1 MKAYKGVAKRRNLLK
16 AFKGFD
22 KRLRCRGFQYEV
34 GKEYQEPEA
43 SLCRNGF
50 HACENPLDTFRYYP
64 PTDSRYCEVELDDN
78 GQRNSDD
85 SKVCGEKIKIV
96 SEIGLD
102 SVIKAG
108 AQFIFEMCKGSA
120 EDHASGWRGNA
131 AASGESGN
139 AAASG
144 ESGNAAASGWRGN
157 AAASGESGN
166 AAASG
171 VRGNAAASGES
182 GNAAASGERGNAAA
196 SGVRGNAAASGW
208 SGNAAASGRRGNAAA
223 SGVSG
228 NAAASGESGNAAAS
242 GWSGN
247 AAASGESGNAAA
259 SGESG
264 NAAASG
270 ERGTATVTGR
280 DGRASAIGEQCIA
293 VAWGQNSLAKG
304 TLGNW
309 IVVSERGN
317 SGDIVDA
324 KLARVDGEII
334 KPDTWHTLRNGKIME
349 AE

>member
-34 GKEYQEPEA
+34 GKEYQEPVAE
-43 SLCRNGF
+43 LCLKGF

-64 PTDSRYCEVELDDN
+64 PTDSRYCEVEIDDN

-85 SKVCGEKIKIV
+85 SKVCGKRIKIGT
-96 SEIGLD
+96 EIGVKG
-102 SVIKAG
+102 VINAG
-108 AQFIFEMCKGSA
+108 VRFVFENC
-120 EDHASGWRGNA
+120 ENA
-131 AASGESGN
+131 ACEH
-139 AAASG
+139 
-144 ESGNAAASGWRGN
+144 
-157 AAASGESGN
+157 
-166 AAASG
+166 
-171 VRGNAAASGES
+171 
-182 GNAAASGERGNAAA
+182 ASGER
-196 SGVRGNAAASGW
+196 
-208 SGNAAASGRRGNAAA
+208 
-223 SGVSG
+223 
-228 NAAASGESGNAAAS
+228 
-242 GWSGN
+242 
-247 AAASGESGNAAA
+247 
-259 SGESG
+259 G

-317 SGDIVDA
+317 SGGIVDA

-334 KPDTWHTLRNGKIME
+334 KADTWYTLRRGEIVE
-349 AE
+349 VEE

>member
-43 SLCRNGF
+43 ELCHKGF
-50 HACENPLDTFRYYP
+50 HACENPLDTLRYYP
-64 PTDSRYCEVELDDN
+64 PTDSRYCEVEIDDN
-78 GQRNSDD
+78 GQRNSED

-102 SVIKAG
+102 GVIKAG

-120 EDHASGWRGNA
+120 EDHASGRMGNAAASGWSGNA

-144 ESGNAAASGWRGN
+144 ESGNAAASG
-157 AAASGESGN
+157 
-166 AAASG
+166 
-171 VRGNAAASGES
+171 V
-182 GNAAASGERGNAAA
+182 
-196 SGVRGNAAASGW
+196 
-208 SGNAAASGRRGNAAA
+208 
-223 SGVSG
+223 
-228 NAAASGESGNAAAS
+228 SGNAAAS

-270 ERGTATVTGR
+270 VRGTATVTGR

-293 VAWGQNSLAKG
+293 VAWGRNSLAKG

-317 SGDIVDA
+317 YGDIFDA

-334 KPDTWHTLRNGKIME
+334 KPDTWYTLRNGKIME

>member
-43 SLCRNGF
+43 ELCHKGF
-50 HACENPLDTFRYYP
+50 HACENPLDTLRYYP
-64 PTDSRYCEVELDDN
+64 PTDSRYCEVEIDDN
-78 GQRNSDD
+78 GQRNSED

-102 SVIKAG
+102 GVIKAG

-120 EDHASGWRGNA
+120 EDHASGRMGNA
-131 AASGESGN
+131 AASGC
-139 AAASG
+139 
-144 ESGNAAASGWRGN
+144 
-157 AAASGESGN
+157 
-166 AAASG
+166 
-171 VRGNAAASGES
+171 
-182 GNAAASGERGNAAA
+182 RGNAAA
-196 SGVRGNAAASGW
+196 SGV
-208 SGNAAASGRRGNAAA
+208 
-223 SGVSG
+223 
-228 NAAASGESGNAAAS
+228 SGNAAAS

-259 SGESG
+259 SGV
-264 NAAASG
+264 
-270 ERGTATVTGR
+270 RGTATVTGR

-293 VAWGQNSLAKG
+293 VAWGRNSLAKG

-317 SGDIVDA
+317 YGDIFDA

-334 KPDTWHTLRNGKIME
+334 KPDTWYTLRNGKIME

>member
-43 SLCRNGF
+43 ELCHKGF
-50 HACENPLDTFRYYP
+50 HACENPLDTLRYYP
-64 PTDSRYCEVELDDN
+64 PTDSRYCEVEIDDN
-78 GQRNSDD
+78 GQRNSED

-102 SVIKAG
+102 GVIKAG

-120 EDHASGWRGNA
+120 EDHASGRM
-131 AASGESGN
+131 
-139 AAASG
+139 
-144 ESGNAAASGWRGN
+144 
-157 AAASGESGN
+157 
-166 AAASG
+166 
-171 VRGNAAASGES
+171 
-182 GNAAASGERGNAAA
+182 
-196 SGVRGNAAASGW
+196 
-208 SGNAAASGRRGNAAA
+208 
-223 SGVSG
+223 
-228 NAAASGESGNAAAS
+228 GNAAAS

-259 SGESG
+259 SGV
-264 NAAASG
+264 
-270 ERGTATVTGR
+270 RGTATVTGR

-293 VAWGQNSLAKG
+293 VAWGRNSLAKG

-317 SGDIVDA
+317 YGDIFDA

-334 KPDTWHTLRNGKIME
+334 KPDTWYTLRNGKIME

>member
-43 SLCRNGF
+43 ELCHKGF
-50 HACENPLDTFRYYP
+50 HACENPLDTLRYYP
-64 PTDSRYCEVELDDN
+64 PTDSRYCEVEIDDN
-78 GQRNSDD
+78 GQRNSED

-102 SVIKAG
+102 GVIKAG

-120 EDHASGWRGNA
+120 EDHASGRM
-131 AASGESGN
+131 
-139 AAASG
+139 
-144 ESGNAAASGWRGN
+144 
-157 AAASGESGN
+157 GN

-171 VRGNAAASGES
+171 V
-182 GNAAASGERGNAAA
+182 
-196 SGVRGNAAASGW
+196 
-208 SGNAAASGRRGNAAA
+208 
-223 SGVSG
+223 
-228 NAAASGESGNAAAS
+228 
-242 GWSGN
+242 
-247 AAASGESGNAAA
+247 
-259 SGESG
+259 
-264 NAAASG
+264 
-270 ERGTATVTGR
+270 RGTATVTGR

-293 VAWGQNSLAKG
+293 VAWGRNSLAKG

-317 SGDIVDA
+317 YGDIFDA

-334 KPDTWHTLRNGKIME
+334 KPDTWYTLRNGKVME
-349 AE
+349 AEE

>member
-64 PTDSRYCEVELDDN
+64 PTDSRYCEVEIDDN
-78 GQRNSDD
+78 GQRNSED

-96 SEIGLD
+96 SEIVLD
-102 SVIKAG
+102 AVIKAG

-120 EDHASGWRGNA
+120 EDHASGR
-131 AASGESGN
+131 
-139 AAASG
+139 
-144 ESGNAAASGWRGN
+144 
-157 AAASGESGN
+157 SGN

-171 VRGNAAASGES
+171 V
-182 GNAAASGERGNAAA
+182 
-196 SGVRGNAAASGW
+196 
-208 SGNAAASGRRGNAAA
+208 
-223 SGVSG
+223 
-228 NAAASGESGNAAAS
+228 
-242 GWSGN
+242 
-247 AAASGESGNAAA
+247 
-259 SGESG
+259 SG